1 MAVVKGF
8 EKGEINL
15 ARLNFAK
22 IILILKEE
30 GSIL

>member
-22 IILILKEE
+22 IILIPKEE